1 MNSLCWNCQGI
12 GNPRTVH
19 ALGDY
24 VRHWNPKL
32 VFLSKTNLKIR
43 RMEKVKFKLGFPNGL
58 IVPSKGHSG
67 GLALL

>member
-1 MNSLCWNCQGI
+1 MNSLCWNCRGF

-24 VRHWNPKL
+24 VRRWNPKL
-32 VFLSKTNLKIR
+32 VFLSETKLKIR

-58 IVPSKGHSG
+58 IVASNGRSG
-67 GLALL
+67 DLALL